1 MTIDELRAERKT
13 LLQRK
18 AELEAAGADPMQI
31 QLVRERLLSVNSALR
46 RMTPGHR
53 IGAKKTNGNELASA
67 DRQQYIAWARSWGE
81 LEADGVTWAEYDTGQ
96 KIFRE
101 ALREADAML
110 TEKEKRYF
118 DLWCDGKRVPQIAE
132 EYGVDKSSVYRKIGS
147 ARRKLNEA
155 ARHLRNADPE
165 YDGPGIRLDVSEP
178 ETAKML
184 ISALTPLQTVYLY
197 LYYGEWLSC
206 GEIGRLLDVDKT
218 AALRG
223 ITRGIVS
230 IGKMFPG
237 KEILLDNVDALGDL
251 AYALYLDRG
260 GCDEPPEPDR
270 RPPEPG
276 PDWGRRKLGLTGM
289 RPARELRYADRPP
302 AVAATSFGDRQD
314 VRELRQERVRAP
326 RGRLLTALLE
336 RLRSSG
342 KPETGALRRWLRG
355 LFLRIKQ
362 AITPNKRKGA
372 Q

>member
-1 MTIDELRAERKT
+1 MTTDELRAERKT

-110 TEKEKRYF
+110 TEREKRYF

-230 IGKMFPG
+230 IGRMFPG

-251 AYALYLDRG
+251 AYAFYTQQRFS
-260 GCDEPPEPDR
+260 DEELTPPEWRNHR
-270 RPPEPG
+270 RGSDWARPMLGMPEARAKHR
-276 PDWGRRKLGLTGM
+276 DLT
-289 RPARELRYADRPP
+289 YADRPEIT
-302 AVAATSFGDRQD
+302 VTTSEGKRQNVRDR
-314 VRELRQERVRAP
+314 RAETVRAP
-326 RGRLLTALLE
+326 QGKLLTALLDRWRAGNNAAE
-336 RLRSSG
+336 QKGRTIQGWLL
-342 KPETGALRRWLRG
+342 ALYLKIR
-355 LFLRIKQ
+355 Q
-362 AITPNKRKGA
+362 AIKK
-372 Q
+372 